1 MGAQIQT
8 STVTLRSDIQN
19 ILNDIGK
26 RNPPKITVG
35 LAKTAT
41 KTKLTTDLNDLLT
54 KQSIGITLGLK
65 GGGSL
70 RGSSGAKI
78 TKELID
84 ITSQLSQ
91 HQVAKITLHLNTAA
105 TQKAMLAELKKL
117 DLNVNITPRQQQK
130 QAVQPVVAK
139 YGPAMPASS
148 YAPATSDYTQAGAA
162 AKDIAFRVQ
171 AASDASALLRQNL
184 NQAAKEA
191 VPDYS
196 KFQGQVGNVVDNLG
210 QMWNGQHQQALTEY
224 NKALQQAKSWLS
236 DIYQLQQKQLSVNA
250 DPRGEM
256 KQYGTENETLRP
268 DAVAKNLEQWK
279 TYEEQIRDRH
289 QRIKALEEQFSQ
301 SQHGQVLGVTTNQFE
316 SDLRNFSQVEKAA
329 EKVLSIMAKIR
340 DGKVSAGLLKQ
351 GQTLRASF
359 NTATQAGID
368 FQNRLDAIEKEYL
381 DGTISADQY
390 VAKLN
395 DLRAAAKK
403 AGAMAES
410 AGQKFNRMLG
420 EKIGYGAIAL
430 LLAKVRQALGE
441 VYTSVVNIDAA
452 MTELKKVTDETA
464 SAYDKFLSQSGAK
477 ARELG
482 STVTDVVNATAGFAR
497 LGYNLTDSAELAETA
512 IVYNN
517 VGDGIASIDDAT
529 ESVISTMQA
538 FNITAQ
544 DSMSIADKFN
554 QIGNKFA
561 ISSGGVGEAMQRSAS
576 AMEAAGNTLDET
588 LALIAAAN
596 TVVQNPESV
605 GTSLKTIS
613 MYLRAAKT
621 EAEEAGESTD
631 GMAESVSKLREEIKA
646 LTGNKVDIMQDDQT
660 FKSTYQILKELSQV
674 WNQISDVSQAN
685 ILERLAGKRNSNVVS
700 ALLNNFDIA
709 EKALVESQNAAGSAM
724 AENEKYLDSINGK
737 LNQLKASWE
746 QLSNSLLNSGLLKGL
761 IDGLRMVLDFFNNL
775 DAATN
780 GWSSKLISLAA
791 VFAMFK
797 AVVSAF
803 TFKAQD
809 KTSMIA
815 ALLNAFSSKNIL
827 QINSVTGVLTNLKT
841 TILGLYS
848 VLTTG
853 KTATGAFTGG
863 LNALVAAVNPV
874 VRTILI
880 ATAVIGGLYAVCKA
894 FSPPSLSDLQKD
906 FEESKARAD
915 ELKASLEAN
924 NTRLDELRSKLK
936 DGGLAFVEQDE
947 LDRLE
952 AATQQLQ
959 AQYDVAQK
967 LADVDEAKV
976 TQKTADEAGYYF
988 NALDT
993 YDSFAGQPVEI
1004 TDYHKAQQALEAYQE
1019 AERQYNEEA
1028 SKEDP
1033 NTNKLRKFKQ
1043 AMDDNYAIV
1052 TASQKQ
1058 TSEWLTELNKAPE
1071 ANAEVI
1077 NQCNQW
1083 LDTIYLA
1090 IGGADALATIWN
1102 RFWNDDTAH
1111 AGITKVRDA
1120 FTEAANAQAEYNEEL
1135 KKYGSNVDLTAR
1147 PHVTVTQDMVDT
1159 GLWRQEDL
1167 GQYSTVNS
1175 MTFLAKDFGN
1185 KKSTQTV
1192 LVTPILPDGTYFD
1205 SQYALEDYISSL
1217 IDSKT
1222 GEIDVSKDTKGIVMG
1237 VFDEGD
1243 LDASIEKAEQVGEAA
1258 HNANAAFHDLMES
1271 DAFQTFREEL
1281 EAVGID
1287 ISKLTAEDLAKMFEN
1302 IQPAVEPATESL
1314 KGLAEALATLE
1325 AKGALLK
1332 SSQEELS
1339 SSGALSSATLSSVVD
1354 KFPALEES
1362 VSLYIAGMKTGKE
1375 LISDLSAAYAK
1386 DAESYKSS
1394 MATKL
1399 ANSEEFFK
1407 KLPSNQKKLIT
1418 DLADS
1423 YHVDLGNFK
1432 TVEQAKLNFQA
1443 EIIKKLAINY
1453 RQYSGMTLEQLKDQ
1467 RKQMNIIAANAD
1479 LYRSTHGSAFVDSTL
1494 SQLAAVNQTI
1504 KSIED
1509 GNARLDSL
1517 INTNLES
1524 WSPSKYSD
1532 KSGNKS
1538 GNKEDLHKKA
1548 AEEAIANLKHDYQI
1562 EKITAKQYY
1571 DGLEA
1576 IENRYYKNSTANCKT
1591 YASEIRSID
1600 EELFSGRRQLAEDW
1614 LSDQEKLADKAST
1627 AGDYAGQ
1634 QKILNSM
1641 LDKVKKM
1648 ISDAYAYGLTEA
1660 SDYVQ
1665 ELQDKLSTLQDDL
1678 LFAVQSPYEKYIS
1691 YMDDFDLWD
1700 DIVKTGDAF
1709 SSMAGSIDQASGAVA
1724 KLSKQLRG
1732 LSKLDVLKQQLKD
1745 IDQLYKDGKLSWE
1758 KYVDAHNNV
1767 AKDIY
1772 DTQKDSL
1779 QTILDLTME
1788 MIKQEAE
1795 DQVDAIEKQV
1805 EAYQKI
1811 IDLKK
1816 QLLQDTADEQDHEE
1830 QVAEKV
1836 KEIADLQSKIAQ
1848 LSLDDSREAAAKRA
1862 SLAEELQQ
1870 KQKELADLQKDYAL
1884 DQTIDALDKSQE
1896 AFEDEKDAEKKA
1908 AEESVDSWA
1917 KLYQKAIKRI
1927 NGDWDGLYKDLQKY
1941 EEKHRDSIDGPNS
1954 LVTAWQ
1960 SATSAMKEYNNNF
1973 EDAYNNAPNNA
1984 LNPNAPNS
1992 PEAQAILKQM
2002 QENSNLAK
2010 AMGTS
2015 KVGGRDLHT
2024 ENQTLANRYYE
2035 LTGQQLTYDKTR
2047 GWLRDNANGDTAYDI
2062 STFKPSTSSQLKDTS
2077 SGGEA
2082 YKATVA
2088 KFKTPPT
2095 GTLKE
2100 GSSGDGVK
2108 WLQYYL
2114 KQLGLFPY
2122 AVDGQFYSRTKNA
2135 LIAFQ
2140 KMAGFSEKLQDGI
2153 YGSKTR
2159 AALPRF
2165 HTGGIVGNAGAIND
2179 HEVLALLKKGEWVLD
2194 DTRKQNL
2201 KNMFAN
2207 LKVAASELM
2216 SSTVMSRTRTMQPAA
2231 VTNGGDTFAP
2241 HIEVNIQHNG
2251 QMTDKDAKQYGNVVA
2266 STALKQ
2272 LRTAFVKRGKT

>member
-1 MGAQIQT
+1 
-8 STVTLRSDIQN
+8 
-19 ILNDIGK
+19 
-26 RNPPKITVG
+26 
-35 LAKTAT
+35 
-41 KTKLTTDLNDLLT
+41 
-54 KQSIGITLGLK
+54 
-65 GGGSL
+65 
-70 RGSSGAKI
+70 
-78 TKELID
+78 
-84 ITSQLSQ
+84 
-91 HQVAKITLHLNTAA
+91 
-105 TQKAMLAELKKL
+105 
-117 DLNVNITPRQQQK
+117 
-130 QAVQPVVAK
+130 
-139 YGPAMPASS
+139 
-148 YAPATSDYTQAGAA
+148 
-162 AKDIAFRVQ
+162 
-171 AASDASALLRQNL
+171 
-184 NQAAKEA
+184 
-191 VPDYS
+191 
-196 KFQGQVGNVVDNLG
+196 
-210 QMWNGQHQQALTEY
+210 
-224 NKALQQAKSWLS
+224 
-236 DIYQLQQKQLSVNA
+236 
-250 DPRGEM
+250 
-256 KQYGTENETLRP
+256 
-268 DAVAKNLEQWK
+268 
-279 TYEEQIRDRH
+279 
-289 QRIKALEEQFSQ
+289 
-301 SQHGQVLGVTTNQFE
+301 
-316 SDLRNFSQVEKAA
+316 
-329 EKVLSIMAKIR
+329 
-340 DGKVSAGLLKQ
+340 
-351 GQTLRASF
+351 
-359 NTATQAGID
+359 
-368 FQNRLDAIEKEYL
+368 
-381 DGTISADQY
+381 
-390 VAKLN
+390 
-395 DLRAAAKK
+395 
-403 AGAMAES
+403 
-410 AGQKFNRMLG
+410 
-420 EKIGYGAIAL
+420 
-430 LLAKVRQALGE
+430 
-441 VYTSVVNIDAA
+441 
-452 MTELKKVTDETA
+452 
-464 SAYDKFLSQSGAK
+464 
-477 ARELG
+477 
-482 STVTDVVNATAGFAR
+482 
-497 LGYNLTDSAELAETA
+497 
-512 IVYNN
+512 
-517 VGDGIASIDDAT
+517 
-529 ESVISTMQA
+529 
-538 FNITAQ
+538 
-544 DSMSIADKFN
+544 
-554 QIGNKFA
+554 
-561 ISSGGVGEAMQRSAS
+561 MQRSAA
-576 AMEAAGNTLDET
+576 AMEAAGNTIDET
-588 LALIAAAN
+588 LALIASMN

-605 GTSLKTIS
+605 GTTLKTVS

-621 EAEEAGESTD
+621 EAESAGESTD

-646 LTGNKVDIMQDDQT
+646 LTGNKVDIMQDEAGTT
-660 FKSTYQILKELSQV
+660 FKSTFQILRELSKV
-674 WNQISDVSQAN
+674 WGQLSDVSQAN
-685 ILERLAGKRNSNVVS
+685 ILERLAGKRNAN
-700 ALLNNFDIA
+700 ALVAVIKNFDIA

-724 AENEKYLDSINGK
+724 EENEKYLDSINGK

-746 QLSNSLLNSGLLKGL
+746 QLSNSLLNSGFLKGL
-761 IDGLRMVLDFFNNL
+761 IDGLRKVLDFFNNL

-780 GWSSKLISLAA
+780 GVSSTVIAWVTS
-791 VFAMFK
+791 FAMLNAVLSAFKFK
-797 AVVSAF
+797 AADSTSIVSALVDAFSLKKIAEIGLF
-803 TFKAQD
+803 TTGITKV
-809 KTSMIA
+809 KE
-815 ALLNAFSSKNIL
+815 ALLGVYSAFVVG
-827 QINSVTGVLTNLKT
+827 Q
-841 TILGLYS
+841 
-848 VLTTG
+848 
-853 KTATGAFTGG
+853 TATGTFGGG
-863 LNALVAAVNPV
+863 LMAAASACAPLIGQVALVVAG
-874 VRTILI
+874 I
-880 ATAVIGGLYAVCKA
+880 TAVAGVIYHVVKSVREAN
-894 FSPPSLSDLQKD
+894 PSLADLQKN
-906 FEESKARAD
+906 FEDSKARAD
-915 ELKASLEAN
+915 ELKSSLDAN
-924 NTRLDELRSKLK
+924 NARLSELKDKLK
-936 DGGLAFVEQDE
+936 DGGLTFVEQDE

-988 NALDT
+988 NAQDT

-1033 NTNKLRKFKQ
+1033 NANKLRKFKQ

-1120 FTEAANAQAEYNEEL
+1120 FTEAANAQAAYNEEL
-1135 KKYGSNVDLTAR
+1135 KKYGGNVDLTAR
-1147 PHVTVTQDMVDT
+1147 PHVAVTQDMVDT
-1159 GLWRQEDL
+1159 GLWRQKDL

-1175 MTFLAKDFGN
+1175 ITKLTKDFGDKN
-1185 KKSTQTV
+1185 STQTI

-1205 SQYALEDYISSL
+1205 SEQALEDYIATL

-1243 LDASIEKAEQVGEAA
+1243 IDASIQKADQVGEAA

-1281 EAVGID
+1281 EAIGVD
-1287 ISKLTAEDLAKMFEN
+1287 TSKLTAEDLAKMFEN

-1314 KGLAEALATLE
+1314 KGLAAALETLE

-1332 SSQEELS
+1332 SAQEELS
-1339 SSGALSSATLSSVVD
+1339 SSGTLSSATLSSIVD

-1443 EIIKKLAINY
+1443 EIIKRLAINY
-1453 RQYSGMTLEQLKDQ
+1453 QKYSGASLATLKDY
-1467 RKQMNIIAANAD
+1467 RANLRMAVANAKYTPHSEEWLSSKKAELQEVETAISAIEDVNKRMDD
-1479 LYRSTHGSAFVDSTL
+1479 LVNVNLSDWTPSTYADKSSKSSKSGTDTYK
-1494 SQLAAVNQTI
+1494 
-1504 KSIED
+1504 KSIQ
-1509 GNARLDSL
+1509 
-1517 INTNLES
+1517 
-1524 WSPSKYSD
+1524 D
-1532 KSGNKS
+1532 KI
-1538 GNKEDLHKKA
+1538 DA
-1548 AEEAIANLKHDYQI
+1548 LKHQLQMEQI
-1562 EKITAKQYY
+1562 TSEQYY
-1571 DGLEA
+1571 DSLEA
-1576 IENRYYKNSTANCKT
+1576 IEKKYYKDSKAHMTT

-1614 LSDQEKLADKAST
+1614 LSYQEKLSSRAA
-1627 AGDYAGQ
+1627 AGGDYAGQ
-1634 QKILNSM
+1634 QKLIEGM
-1641 LDKVKKM
+1641 MEKVKKM
-1648 ISDAYAYGLTEA
+1648 ISDAFAYGLTEA
-1660 SDYVQ
+1660 SDYVM
-1665 ELQDKLSTLQDDL
+1665 ELRDKLSSLQDDML
-1678 LFAVQSPYEKYIS
+1678 SAVQSPYEKYIS

-1700 DIVKTGDAF
+1700 DIAKTGDAF
-1709 SSMAGSIDQASGAVA
+1709 SSMAGSIDQASSAVA

-1805 EAYQKI
+1805 DAYQKI

-1816 QLLQDTADEQDHEE
+1816 QLLQDSADEQDHEE

-1884 DQTIDALDKSQE
+1884 DQTIDVLDKSQE
-1896 AFEDEKDAEKKA
+1896 VYEENAKERTDKEK
-1908 AEESVDSWA
+1908 ESVDSWA

-1927 NGDWDGLYKDLQKY
+1927 NGNWDELYRQLSRY
-1941 EEKHRDSIDGPNS
+1941 EQEHRDSIDGPNS

-2015 KVGGRDLHT
+2015 KVGGRDLHA

-2035 LTGQQLTYDKTR
+2035 LTGQQLTYDKAK

-2062 STFKPSTSSQLKDTS
+2062 STSKPSTSSQPKDTS

-2122 AVDGQFYSRTKNA
+2122 AVDGQFYSRTKAA
-2135 LIAFQ
+2135 LKQFQ
-2140 KMAGFSEKLQDGI
+2140 AMAKISQDGI
-2153 YGSKTR
+2153 YGSNTR
-2159 AALPRF
+2159 AALPKF

-2216 SSTVMSRTRTMQPAA
+2216 SSTVMSRTRTMRPAA

-2266 STALKQ
+2266 STALEQ